1 MPTRT
6 LVVARLLAT
15 YAVALT
21 PRLRPRQPPR
31 GATRLASTPTT
42 DAEKAYFEKQD
53 TVYDVDEG
61 AWKNDAFWAQVDAE
75 LPGWRTDAALER
87 FRGFCENLRTKPP
100 GAGPAPRPSVGR
112 SRRRRASRPS
122 RRAARPGERE
132 PDAAARAGE
141 DLFMDNRQQLL
152 SQYVYPGLGED
163 AASGESVP
171 RAAYP
176 HDAYPELAE
185 LRAKLSTEVAAAARA
200 EFDSVLNARPLADD
214 EDGFDAD
221 AGEWDPL
228 GLNEEEED
236 ETWQKAAWFGW
247 QFLSLRGAKTTAPK
261 TTAAL
266 VAAMGDLGPAH
277 RFVGFTRQKAD
288 SRGTVHSDGRNYML
302 STLTPVD
309 APEGCGIFV
318 DDEEE
323 TIATGGDAVILDNT
337 YPHYIY
343 NTADRDRI
351 CLMSECWHPALAA
364 AERDA
369 LATLFAVKDRFTVL
383 DLGMAPWGY
392 GEDDLA
398 KALKSGAVNDLD
410 YWRRLDYEPPKRKA
424 PKAPKKK
431 KVGASGRNK
440 KKAAKSRAFG

>member
-1 MPTRT
+1 MPTRR

-100 GAGPAPRPSVGR
+100 GAGPAPRPSVGDR
-112 SRRRRASRPS
+112 VGGERRRRRAP
-122 RRAARPGERE
+122 ARES

-410 YWRRLDYEPPKRKA
+410 YWRRLDYEPPKRK

>member
-1 MPTRT
+1 MPTRR
-6 LVVARLLAT
+6 LVARLLAT

-21 PRLRPRQPPR
+21 PRLRPRPRQPPR
-31 GATRLASTPTT
+31 GATRLASTPRT

-100 GAGPAPRPSVGR
+100 GAGPAPRPSVGDR
-112 SRRRRASRPS
+112 VGGERRRRRAP
-122 RRAARPGERE
+122 ARES

-410 YWRRLDYEPPKRKA
+410 YWRRLDYEPPKRK

>member
-1 MPTRT
+1 MPTRR

-21 PRLRPRQPPR
+21 PGLRPRLPPR
-31 GATRLASTPTT
+31 GATRLASTPRT

-100 GAGPAPRPSVGR
+100 GAGPAPRPSVGDR
-112 SRRRRASRPS
+112 VGGERRRRRAP
-122 RRAARPGERE
+122 ARES

-410 YWRRLDYEPPKRKA
+410 YWRRLDYEPPKRK

>member
-1 MPTRT
+1 MPTRR

-100 GAGPAPRPSVGR
+100 GAGPAPRPSVGGR
-112 SRRRRASRPS
+112 VGGERRRRRAP
-122 RRAARPGERE
+122 ARES

-266 VAAMGDLGPAH
+266 VEAMGDLGPAH

-410 YWRRLDYEPPKRKA
+410 YWRRLDYEPPKRK

-431 KVGASGRNK
+431 KA
-440 KKAAKSRAFG
+440 RAPPAGTRRRPPSPGPLGNTCV

>member
-1 MPTRT
+1 MK
-6 LVVARLLAT
+6 
-15 YAVALT
+15 
-21 PRLRPRQPPR
+21 Q
-31 GATRLASTPTT
+31 
-42 DAEKAYFEKQD
+42 YF
-53 TVYDVDEG
+53 
-61 AWKNDAFWAQVDAE
+61 F
-75 LPGWRTDAALER
+75 
-87 FRGFCENLRTKPP
+87 
-100 GAGPAPRPSVGR
+100 
-112 SRRRRASRPS
+112 
-122 RRAARPGERE
+122 
-132 PDAAARAGE
+132 
-141 DLFMDNRQQLL
+141 
-152 SQYVYPGLGED
+152 PGL
-163 AASGESVP
+163 
-171 RAAYP
+171 
-176 HDAYPELAE
+176 
-185 LRAKLSTEVAAAARA
+185 
-200 EFDSVLNARPLADD
+200 
-214 EDGFDAD
+214 
-221 AGEWDPL
+221 
-228 GLNEEEED
+228 EEED
-236 ETWQKAAWFGW
+236 GVDRSPFPSMPEWERALEDLAATARSELVSVLMERPLDDDLSAPPADDDDVIGGVWNKAAWFGW

-318 DDEEE
+318 DDEEA
-323 TIATGGDAVILDNT
+323 TIVTGGDAVILDNT
-337 YPHYIY
+337 LPHYIY

-410 YWRRLDYEPPKRKA
+410 YWRRLDYEPPKRK

>member
-1 MPTRT
+1 M
-6 LVVARLLAT
+6 
-15 YAVALT
+15 
-21 PRLRPRQPPR
+21 
-31 GATRLASTPTT
+31 
-42 DAEKAYFEKQD
+42 F
-53 TVYDVDEG
+53 DERS
-61 AWKNDAFWAQVDAE
+61 D
-75 LPGWRTDAALER
+75 RLER
-87 FRGFCENLRTKPP
+87 DGRQYSIDERQ
-100 GAGPAPRPSVGR
+100 REQSVIKRAVG
-112 SRRRRASRPS
+112 RRRRDAEARRNRPI
-122 RRAARPGERE
+122 AP
-132 PDAAARAGE
+132 
-141 DLFMDNRQQLL
+141 L
-152 SQYVYPGLGED
+152 
-163 AASGESVP
+163 
-171 RAAYP
+171 
-176 HDAYPELAE
+176 
-185 LRAKLSTEVAAAARA
+185 T
-200 EFDSVLNARPLADD
+200 DSSDS
-214 EDGFDAD
+214 DAD
-221 AGEWDPL
+221 GNGITDADVEPVFRSTKKPHVTDRP
-228 GLNEEEED
+228 
-236 ETWQKAAWFGW
+236 T
-247 QFLSLRGAKTTAPK
+247 TTAPR
-261 TTAAL
+261 AL
-266 VAAMGDLGPAH
+266 S
-277 RFVGFTRQKAD
+277 D
-288 SRGTVHSDGRNYML
+288 SEEDDGAEDDGRNYML

-424 PKAPKKK
+424 PKKK

>member
-1 MPTRT
+1 MPART

-21 PRLRPRQPPR
+21 PSWRPRQPHR
-31 GATRLASTPTT
+31 GTTRLSSTPAT
-42 DAEKAYFEKQD
+42 DAEKAYFEKQE

-75 LPGWRTDAALER
+75 VPGWRTDAALER

-100 GAGPAPRPSVGR
+100 GK
-112 SRRRRASRPS
+112 
-122 RRAARPGERE
+122 
-132 PDAAARAGE
+132 

-185 LRAKLSTEVAAAARA
+185 LRAKLSTGVAAAARA
-200 EFDSVLNARPLADD
+200 EFESVLNARPLAQD

-228 GLNEEEED
+228 GLDMEEED

-247 QFLSLRGAKTTAPK
+247 QFLSLRGARTTAPR

-266 VAAMGDLGPAH
+266 VEAMGDLGPAH

-309 APEGCGIFV
+309 APRGCGIFV
-318 DDEEE
+318 DEEEE

-343 NTADRDRI
+343 NRADSDRI
-351 CLMSECWHPALAA
+351 CLMSECWHPALSA
-364 AERDA
+364 AERGA

-398 KALKSGAVNDLD
+398 AALKSGAVNDLD
-410 YWRRLDYEPPKRKA
+410 YWRRLDYEPPKKK
-424 PKAPKKK
+424 PGKPKKK
-431 KVGASGRNK
+431 KAGASGRNK

>member
-1 MPTRT
+1 MPTRR

-100 GAGPAPRPSVGR
+100 GAGPAPRPSVGDR
-112 SRRRRASRPS
+112 VGGERRRRRAP
-122 RRAARPGERE
+122 ARET

-410 YWRRLDYEPPKRKA
+410 YWRRLDYEPPKRK

>member
-1 MPTRT
+1 MPTRR

-21 PRLRPRQPPR
+21 PGLRPRQPPR

-100 GAGPAPRPSVGR
+100 GAGPAPRPSVGDR
-112 SRRRRASRPS
+112 VGGERRRRRAP
-122 RRAARPGERE
+122 ARES

-410 YWRRLDYEPPKRKA
+410 YWRRLDYEPPKRK

>member
-1 MPTRT
+1 MAEGR
-6 LVVARLLAT
+6 LV
-15 YAVALT
+15 
-21 PRLRPRQPPR
+21 
-31 GATRLASTPTT
+31 RLA
-42 DAEKAYFEKQD
+42 
-53 TVYDVDEG
+53 
-61 AWKNDAFWAQVDAE
+61 
-75 LPGWRTDAALER
+75 
-87 FRGFCENLRTKPP
+87 
-100 GAGPAPRPSVGR
+100 
-112 SRRRRASRPS
+112 
-122 RRAARPGERE
+122 
-132 PDAAARAGE
+132 
-141 DLFMDNRQQLL
+141 
-152 SQYVYPGLGED
+152 
-163 AASGESVP
+163 VP
-171 RAAYP
+171 
-176 HDAYPELAE
+176 
-185 LRAKLSTEVAAAARA
+185 V
-200 EFDSVLNARPLADD
+200 
-214 EDGFDAD
+214 
-221 AGEWDPL
+221 
-228 GLNEEEED
+228 
-236 ETWQKAAWFGW
+236 
-247 QFLSLRGAKTTAPK
+247 LRGAKTTAPK

-323 TIATGGDAVILDNT
+323 TIATGGDAVILDNP

-343 NTADRDRI
+343 TTAARDRI

-410 YWRRLDYEPPKRKA
+410 YWRRLDYEPPKRK

>member
-1 MPTRT
+1 MPTRR

-21 PRLRPRQPPR
+21 PGLRPRLPPR
-31 GATRLASTPTT
+31 GATRLASTPRT

-100 GAGPAPRPSVGR
+100 GAGPAPRPSVGGR
-112 SRRRRASRPS
+112 VGGERRRRRAP
-122 RRAARPGERE
+122 ARES

-410 YWRRLDYEPPKRKA
+410 YWRRLDYEPPKRK

>member
-1 MPTRT
+1 MPTRR

-21 PRLRPRQPPR
+21 PGLRPRQPPR

-100 GAGPAPRPSVGR
+100 GAGPAPRPSVGGR
-112 SRRRRASRPS
+112 VGGERRRRRAP
-122 RRAARPGERE
+122 ARES

-410 YWRRLDYEPPKRKA
+410 YWRRLDYEPPKRK

>member
-1 MPTRT
+1 MPTRR

-21 PRLRPRQPPR
+21 PGLRPRLPPR

-100 GAGPAPRPSVGR
+100 GAGPAPRPSVGGR
-112 SRRRRASRPS
+112 VGGERRRRRAP
-122 RRAARPGERE
+122 ARES

-410 YWRRLDYEPPKRKA
+410 YWRRLDYEPPKRK

>member
-1 MPTRT
+1 
-6 LVVARLLAT
+6 
-15 YAVALT
+15 
-21 PRLRPRQPPR
+21 
-31 GATRLASTPTT
+31 
-42 DAEKAYFEKQD
+42 
-53 TVYDVDEG
+53 
-61 AWKNDAFWAQVDAE
+61 
-75 LPGWRTDAALER
+75 
-87 FRGFCENLRTKPP
+87 
-100 GAGPAPRPSVGR
+100 
-112 SRRRRASRPS
+112 
-122 RRAARPGERE
+122 
-132 PDAAARAGE
+132 
-141 DLFMDNRQQLL
+141 MDNRQQLL

-163 AASGESVP
+163 AASAESAP

-228 GLNEEEED
+228 GVNEEEED

-323 TIATGGDAVILDNT
+323 PIATGGDAVILDNT

-410 YWRRLDYEPPKRKA
+410 YWRRLDYEPPKRK

>member
-1 MPTRT
+1 MR
-6 LVVARLLAT
+6 A
-15 YAVALT
+15 
-21 PRLRPRQPPR
+21 
-31 GATRLASTPTT
+31 
-42 DAEKAYFEKQD
+42 
-53 TVYDVDEG
+53 
-61 AWKNDAFWAQVDAE
+61 
-75 LPGWRTDAALER
+75 
-87 FRGFCENLRTKPP
+87 
-100 GAGPAPRPSVGR
+100 
-112 SRRRRASRPS
+112 RRRGLRWGGRVGGERRG
-122 RRAARPGERE
+122 RRAAPRAPARE
-132 PDAAARAGE
+132 SPDAAARAGE
-141 DLFMDNRQQLL
+141 DLFIDNRQQLL

-163 AASGESVP
+163 AASAESAP

-200 EFDSVLNARPLADD
+200 EFNSVLNARPLADD

-228 GLNEEEED
+228 GLNEEEEED

-318 DDEEE
+318 DDEEA
-323 TIATGGDAVILDNT
+323 TIVTGGDAVILDNT
-337 YPHYIY
+337 LPHYIY

-410 YWRRLDYEPPKRKA
+410 YWRRLDYEPPKRK

>member
-1 MPTRT
+1 MPTRR

-21 PRLRPRQPPR
+21 PRLRPRLPPR

-100 GAGPAPRPSVGR
+100 GAGPAPRPSVGGR
-112 SRRRRASRPS
+112 GGGERRG
-122 RRAARPGERE
+122 RRAAPRAPARE
-132 PDAAARAGE
+132 SPDAAARAGE

-163 AASGESVP
+163 AASGESVQ

-410 YWRRLDYEPPKRKA
+410 YWRRLDYEPPKRK

>member
-1 MPTRT
+1 M
-6 LVVARLLAT
+6 
-15 YAVALT
+15 
-21 PRLRPRQPPR
+21 
-31 GATRLASTPTT
+31 
-42 DAEKAYFEKQD
+42 
-53 TVYDVDEG
+53 
-61 AWKNDAFWAQVDAE
+61 
-75 LPGWRTDAALER
+75 
-87 FRGFCENLRTKPP
+87 
-100 GAGPAPRPSVGR
+100 
-112 SRRRRASRPS
+112 
-122 RRAARPGERE
+122 
-132 PDAAARAGE
+132 
-141 DLFMDNRQQLL
+141 
-152 SQYVYPGLGED
+152 
-163 AASGESVP
+163 
-171 RAAYP
+171 
-176 HDAYPELAE
+176 
-185 LRAKLSTEVAAAARA
+185 AAAARA
-200 EFDSVLNARPLADD
+200 EFNSVLNARPLAAD

-228 GLNEEEED
+228 GLNEEEAEEED

-318 DDEEE
+318 DDEEA
-323 TIATGGDAVILDNT
+323 TIVTGGDAVILDNT

-369 LATLFAVKDRFTVL
+369 LATLFIGL
-383 DLGMAPWGY
+383 L
-392 GEDDLA
+392 L
-398 KALKSGAVNDLD
+398 
-410 YWRRLDYEPPKRKA
+410 RRLGLLPLAVALGRLRRCCGRELLRSAHLSRPALLHGAGQDAARMQALGAACVLKLWRAGVARGHSPAALRVPARDAEQFA
-424 PKAPKKK
+424 PT
-431 KVGASGRNK
+431 
-440 KKAAKSRAFG
+440 

>member
-1 MPTRT
+1 
-6 LVVARLLAT
+6 
-15 YAVALT
+15 
-21 PRLRPRQPPR
+21 
-31 GATRLASTPTT
+31 
-42 DAEKAYFEKQD
+42 
-53 TVYDVDEG
+53 
-61 AWKNDAFWAQVDAE
+61 
-75 LPGWRTDAALER
+75 
-87 FRGFCENLRTKPP
+87 
-100 GAGPAPRPSVGR
+100 
-112 SRRRRASRPS
+112 
-122 RRAARPGERE
+122 
-132 PDAAARAGE
+132 
-141 DLFMDNRQQLL
+141 MDNRQQLL

-163 AASGESVP
+163 AASSESAP
-171 RAAYP
+171 RSPYP

-318 DDEEE
+318 DDEEA
-323 TIATGGDAVILDNT
+323 TIVTGGDAVIRGD
-337 YPHYIY
+337 
-343 NTADRDRI
+343 AD
-351 CLMSECWHPALAA
+351 L
-364 AERDA
+364 
-369 LATLFAVKDRFTVL
+369 
-383 DLGMAPWGY
+383 
-392 GEDDLA
+392 
-398 KALKSGAVNDLD
+398 
-410 YWRRLDYEPPKRKA
+410 
-424 PKAPKKK
+424 
-431 KVGASGRNK
+431 
-440 KKAAKSRAFG
+440 

>member
-1 MPTRT
+1 MPTRR

-21 PRLRPRQPPR
+21 PRLRPRQPPLVPR

-100 GAGPAPRPSVGR
+100 GAGPAPRPSVGGR
-112 SRRRRASRPS
+112 VASAASADAVAPRR
-122 RRAARPGERE
+122 ERG

-410 YWRRLDYEPPKRKA
+410 YWRRLDYEPPKRK